1 MDHSEDNILE
11 HVVLTINRDAAAA
24 LRESN
29 LYLATFPMTVDPMIV
44 EMTPMSPK
52 KKTIPFDEIM
62 GLYRFIFN
70 SIVDHARAEGVVD
83 SEGYVHYPQ
92 CLSPIIMKL
101 PAIRIPMDE
110 ENTKLSMRLATISHT
125 NPASA
130 NDMGE
135 LNYLWDLLEFYECQW
150 NSNQDEWMKNYPT
163 SVIASAVHKFFEL
176 YRHGATRIPFMRKNV
191 HDAEIKF
198 SWNQFTR
205 LMLNKLTLVYNRY
218 EMRFNISHP
227 YDQSTVAVSAGFQ
240 NAGLPDQ
247 EHFLSLYENDFE
259 KVNIVSIGLTEHRKG
274 EPGHLNV
281 YYTVDKEDS
290 KE

>member
-1 MDHSEDNILE
+1 MFE

-70 SIVDHARAEGVVD
+70 SVVDHARVEGVVD

-92 CLSPIIMKL
+92 CLNSMIMKF
-101 PAIRIPMDE
+101 PAIRNPVDE
-110 ENTKLSMRLATISHT
+110 ENKKLSMRLATISHT

-176 YRHGATRIPFMRKNV
+176 YRYGATRIPFMRKNA

-227 YDQSTVAVSAGFQ
+227 YDQSTVVVSAGFQ

-259 KVNIVSIGLTEHRKG
+259 KVNIVSVGLTEHRKG